1 MVHQVSSDH
10 VARVGYAPGRP
21 AAVFRHEQQ
30 SRGFDRIRRD
40 DIDPGLDG
48 TAFAPLPGI
57 GLVSYELDLA
67 DQSVLTDDDL
77 ARDHALREFHK
88 PRIPRVVQR
97 DGWIVF
103 RLDRA
108 DRNAIRVAGASAP
121 IPVRLGIS
129 CGRNASDRNSGGRRS
144 HSQELGLIL
153 GQRISV

>member
-48 TAFAPLPGI
+48 AAFAPLPGI

-77 ARDHALREFHK
+77 ARDRALREFHK
-88 PRIPRVVQR
+88 PRIPRVVQG

-103 RLDRA
+103 RLDRT
-108 DRNAIRVAGASAP
+108 DRNAIRVAGAGATVL
-121 IPVRLGIS
+121 IRLRIAR
-129 CGRNASDRNSGGRRS
+129 GRKVPDSNLGWRPF
-144 HSQELGLIL
+144 HFQELGLIL
-153 GQRISV
+153 AQ